1 MSWLFVVLSL
11 LFLKHWIIDFVMQTN
26 DMVEGKAIYGNR
38 MGVLHS
44 LQHALATLLILLFF
58 VDPLIAVALA
68 WFDLITHYHIDYIKM
83 NYGSRDINTKAFW
96 NHLGL
101 DQMAHNFVYLII
113 VWIYWYER
121 TN

>member
-58 VDPLIAVALA
+58 VDPLIAIALA

-96 NHLGL
+96 SHLGL